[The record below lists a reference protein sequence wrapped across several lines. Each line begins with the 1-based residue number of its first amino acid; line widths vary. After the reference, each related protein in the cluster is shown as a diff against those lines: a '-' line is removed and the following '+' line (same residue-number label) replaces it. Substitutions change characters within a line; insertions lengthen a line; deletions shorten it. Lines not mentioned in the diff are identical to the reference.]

1 MDGDENAELD
11 DAGKEKVVKYLS
23 ERAAKKSAVR
33 RAQRARQSARKAEK
47 KALEEMT
54 KKAKELT
61 VVEKPDEAK
70 NVITAAE
77 TGDKQAERTPM
88 KRKRVEVD
96 EDMMEADGGDE
107 MRLAKKSM
115 VFRLRSG
122 DV

>member
-11 DAGKEKVVKYLS
+11 DAGKEKVVKYLA

-61 VVEKPDEAK
+61 VAEKPDEAK
-70 NVITAAE
+70 NAVTAVE

-96 EDMMEADGGDE
+96 EDVMEADGGDE